1 MDRVEGL
8 QNRSVQDA
16 LLLKMAVEGKDF
28 QTARK
33 EVEAGIPTPAPP
45 GEGMAL
51 PAQPQG
57 GSEVS
62 LTMDTVEFSQV
73 QASLETPEGT
83 LTYEAVA
90 LKATHL
96 EVHVGASANV
106 QAVPPKDPLL
116 VDLDGNGPQTTGR
129 AGAVAFDLAG
139 DGQVAPTSFVAGG
152 DALLAL
158 DRNGNGRIDS
168 GKELFGDQHGAAN
181 GFEELAKFDGNLD
194 GRIDGADPVYSRL
207 QLLRA
212 DGSTQS
218 LAEAGIQGL
227 TLAHQ
232 ATDASLANGDAVYA
246 QGKAQDASGHSVGL
260 YAMGLRTFEA

>member
-33 EVEAGIPTPAPP
+33 EVQAGIPTPAPP
-45 GEGMAL
+45 GEGMAP
-51 PAQPQG
+51 PAQPYG

-73 QASLETPEGT
+73 QASLETPDGT

-96 EVHVGASANV
+96 EVHVGASA
-106 QAVPPKDPLL
+106 QAAPPKDPLL
-116 VDLDGNGPQTTGR
+116 LDLDGNGPQTSGQK
-129 AGAVAFDLAG
+129 GAVVFDLAG
-139 DGQVAPTSFVAGG
+139 NGQVAPTSFVAGG

-158 DRNGNGRIDS
+158 DRNGNGRVDS
-168 GKELFGDQHGAAN
+168 GKELFGDQHGATD

-194 GRIDGADPVYSRL
+194 GRIDGADPVYRQL
-207 QLLRA
+207 QLLKA

-218 LAEAGIQGL
+218 LADAGIRS
-227 TLAHQ
+227 LALDHR
-232 ATDASLANGDAVYA
+232 AADRSLANGDVVFA
-246 QGKAQDASGHSVGL
+246 QGQAQGEGGRSVGL